1 MNTSHVNW
9 IGCSA
14 WVGDRVRKT
23 TYRDSPGCF
32 TMCLSNFSF
41 LYTYYIT
48 IATISITLCTSYGCG
63 HAPTVHPCSI
73 VCRHIIIII
82 IIALPLTW
90 SASIIRLSYYLR
102 RLCWIINM
110 HGQDKSFNHERRYAK
125 RRTFKLIL
133 YKCGSK
139 WVVSHKN

>member
-1 MNTSHVNW
+1 MQVHGWV
-9 IGCSA
+9 IGR
-14 WVGDRVRKT
+14 GGGEDN
-23 TYRDSPGCF
+23 RDSPGCF

-63 HAPTVHPCSI
+63 HAPTVHACSI

-102 RLCWIINM
+102 RLCGIINM

-125 RRTFKLIL
+125 KANFQINSIQVCKQ
-133 YKCGSK
+133 KGCQP
-139 WVVSHKN
+139 